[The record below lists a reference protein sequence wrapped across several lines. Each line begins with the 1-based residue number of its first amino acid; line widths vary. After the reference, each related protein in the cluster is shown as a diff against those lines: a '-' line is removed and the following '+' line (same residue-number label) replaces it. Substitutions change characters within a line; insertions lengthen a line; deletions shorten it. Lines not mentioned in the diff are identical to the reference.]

1 MVDNIF
7 NYEATTVCVNDT
19 MRLGELLGRHLY
31 KGDVLLLAGDLG
43 SGKTIFTKG
52 IAKGLGSD
60 DLVRSPTFVI
70 VAEYS
75 ANIPIYHMD
84 LYRLSES
91 SMFDNLFLE
100 EYIYGDGVCIVEWPN
115 QIANMFPDY
124 SLQIQINHIDDLTRH
139 IVILGSSMRHKDLFK
154 ELKRFRL

>member
-52 IAKGLGSD
+52 VAKGLGSD

-100 EYIYGDGVCIVEWPN
+100 E
-115 QIANMFPDY
+115 
-124 SLQIQINHIDDLTRH
+124 
-139 IVILGSSMRHKDLFK
+139 
-154 ELKRFRL
+154 

>member
-1 MVDNIF
+1 
-7 NYEATTVCVNDT
+7 
-19 MRLGELLGRHLY
+19 
-31 KGDVLLLAGDLG
+31 
-43 SGKTIFTKG
+43 
-52 IAKGLGSD
+52 
-60 DLVRSPTFVI
+60 
-70 VAEYS
+70 
-75 ANIPIYHMD
+75 MD

-124 SLQIQINHIDDLTRH
+124 SLQIQINHIDDLTRY
-139 IVILGSSMRHKDLFK
+139 IVIIGSSMRHKDLFE